1 MKITIPIG
9 SIMWAK
15 TPNTENYMPYRM
27 RTLIQLWRVVNGQKT
42 ELLTARFSA
51 NGGVHGDN
59 NHPTGS
65 HMDLP
70 LGRYCYVVYNISE
83 NQVPILQ
90 VIFRGD
96 STNTGS
102 VWGCAKD
109 INGYACCNKVES
121 GEKKEI
127 YFDVENFEGSQYYHL
142 DCNAWFVNDGI
153 EQNFSSRAIDTITD
167 YGINPLRIGRPLNT
181 ETDGSSQKLNYIVVS
196 NFLKAKSFE
205 LPNIKYFEGTNVLNP
220 FYEPDDDVNTQNPI
234 YNGTGTTPNPTNPT
248 TQTRKRNRI
257 IIGSLAL
264 LTLLAFGK
272 NENTDRDN
280 N

>member
-1 MKITIPIG
+1 MKVTIPIG

-27 RTLIQLWRVVNGQKT
+27 RTLIQLWKVENGQKT
-42 ELLTARFSA
+42 QLLTARFSA

-59 NHPTGS
+59 NHPLGS
-65 HMDLP
+65 HLDLP
-70 LGRYCYVVYNISE
+70 LGRYCYVVYNLSE

-167 YGINPLRIGRPLNT
+167 YGLNPLRIGRPILT
-181 ETDGSSQKLNYIVVS
+181 ESNGNVTKENFIAFTNYIRGSSI
-196 NFLKAKSFE
+196 E
-205 LPNIKYFEGTNVLNP
+205 LPNTQYFEGTTVLNP
-220 FYEPDDDVNTQNPI
+220 FYEPDNNVNTQNPI
-234 YNGTGTTPNPTNPT
+234 YNGTGTTPPPKPPT
-248 TQTRKRNRI
+248 TTSNRNKI
-257 IIGSLAL
+257 LIGSLAL
-264 LTLLAFGK
+264 LTLLSFRK
-272 NENTDRDN
+272 NAN
-280 N
+280 NNGDYN